1 MKIMYARYNP
11 KIFFGVEGWGD
22 SIIELFSNMGMIL

>member
-1 MKIMYARYNP
+1 MYARYNP
-11 KIFFGVEGWGD
+11 NIFFVLGGGVD